1 MQTHGRIITVRP
13 VPALARVDVAVEDV
27 EATSGLALATVRLS
41 SWPSAYA
48 DDAERQADEIGE
60 KLGFPVMVVA

>member
-27 EATSGLALATVRLS
+27 EATSGLALASVRLVS
-41 SWPSAYA
+41 YPAAYR
-48 DDAERQADEIGE
+48 DDAERQATEWSAR
-60 KLGFPVMVVA
+60 LGFPVLVEA